1 MEKIYIKVAF
11 IFLCALNLFGFVFA
25 QENVLE
31 KREVLNSEAEVDL
44 KIFQIEINLEVL
56 IKHANDVLNVLEN
69 KTNDTTEVQNLIV
82 DFEEVFFE
90 VKNLTGNLDLN
101 EKVELYL
108 LSKSKIKDLTIKFK
122 NISKNFLNEDER
134 KILRSNYKEIKKE
147 VFGERRVEFQAL
159 RKNFLFE
166 RIQKIEMKLNLSDN
180 LSLSFL
186 NGNLNFK
193 EVKKEIRKFVRDL
206 PENERKEFLKNLKK
220 PHNKKIGKRKIRR
233 DNNTGTNELRNRFL
247 NGEVKQILKEK
258 FGIETKDEIEEFVK
272 EVSQNNSILDDYYQN
287 LTGEEKEKIQKFFF
301 RNNLEDDNHGARDGS
316 RGRENR
322 PRRGHLE

>member
-147 VFGERRVEFQAL
+147 VFG
-159 RKNFLFE
+159 RK
-166 RIQKIEMKLNLSDN
+166 KS
-180 LSLSFL
+180 
-186 NGNLNFK
+186 
-193 EVKKEIRKFVRDL
+193 
-206 PENERKEFLKNLKK
+206 
-220 PHNKKIGKRKIRR
+220 
-233 DNNTGTNELRNRFL
+233 
-247 NGEVKQILKEK
+247 
-258 FGIETKDEIEEFVK
+258 
-272 EVSQNNSILDDYYQN
+272 
-287 LTGEEKEKIQKFFF
+287 
-301 RNNLEDDNHGARDGS
+301 
-316 RGRENR
+316 
-322 PRRGHLE
+322 